1 MSVLEDAVAEL
12 KKVGYTDEK
21 IAKLLELILPEVQEE
36 MLLDLAG
43 ICTEEELAEYEN
55 RLEQARTKQDIEQ
68 LNEEMAK
75 HAYGDQFK
83 EKIEEM
89 TSDHLNE
96 VLKMTLSIRK
106 TYHDYMS
113 GDPDTVRKVKEAEN
127 SEDVKK
133 WEEEMKAAGID
144 YKALLSE

>member
-83 EKIEEM
+83 DCLLY
-89 TSDHLNE
+89 TSPSPRDRTRSR
-96 VLKMTLSIRK
+96 MPS
-106 TYHDYMS
+106 S
-113 GDPDTVRKVKEAEN
+113 A
-127 SEDVKK
+127 
-133 WEEEMKAAGID
+133 
-144 YKALLSE
+144 